1 MMLSVLHHG
10 QATVNRP
17 AVVLEAT
24 TDVFTAGPAFLRP
37 SELPPSAV
45 PKPVRY
51 MPGWYADFSS
61 WGSQTK
67 PIREDPREAVPPPM
81 ARRGS
86 LPVKCCRCG
95 DCDGCAQRLTQSR
108 AGMACDRSR
117 DARMREVFGAR
128 FP

>member
-1 MMLSVLHHG
+1 MMLSVPHHG

-24 TDVFTAGPAFLRP
+24 TGVFTAGLAFLRP

-61 WGSQTK
+61 WGSQLLDSTVTTTGAILATYALTS
-67 PIREDPREAVPPPM
+67 P
-81 ARRGS
+81 GQ
-86 LPVKCCRCG
+86 
-95 DCDGCAQRLTQSR
+95 DGA
-108 AGMACDRSR
+108 
-117 DARMREVFGAR
+117 
-128 FP
+128 